1 VSGDV
6 PDEQTVRVLVQSCG
20 ATEETRQ
27 EGIEGSEWHQATSV
41 FHEKLGGKIGVVS
54 QDAGVIFV
62 DGELS
67 ENVVVVE
74 TPVQTVGLGADCAE
88 GFKDFEQADVVAALA
103 LHNGEGIVGDGGVDG
118 EPFLRN
124 CGGEQDREEQ

>member
-20 ATEETRQ
+20 TAQETRQ
-27 EGIEGSEWHQATSV
+27 EGTEGSEWHQATSV
-41 FHEKLGGKIGVVS
+41 FHEKFGGKIGVLS
-54 QDAGVIFV
+54 LDAGVIFV

-74 TPVQTVGLGADCAE
+74 TPVQTVGLGADAAE
-88 GFKDFEQADVVAALA
+88 GFQDLEQADVVAALA
-103 LHNGEGIVGDGGVDG
+103 LHDWQGIVGDGGVDG

-124 CGGEQDREEQ
+124 SGGEQDGEEQ